1 MQPRLRGERNVKEIA
16 LHILDIAQNS
26 ISAKA
31 SLVELTLSE
40 TPEAITFTIVDNGRG
55 MSPELLAQVIDPF
68 TTTRTTR
75 KMGLGL
81 PLLRM
86 AAEQTGGS
94 LTIDSTQGVGT
105 TVTALFRP
113 AHIDCPPVGDM
124 ADTITLLLQGAPQL
138 ELHYTHAIEENAFQ
152 LTTEEL
158 RAQLGPEISLA
169 EPEVI
174 LWIRDYLQE
183 QEMLLREN
191 KGMKA

>member
-1 MQPRLRGERNVKEIA
+1 MKEIA
-16 LHILDIAQNS
+16 LHVLDIAQNS
-26 ISAKA
+26 TAAQA
-31 SLVELTLSE
+31 SRLDITLEETGEEITLTI
-40 TPEAITFTIVDNGRG
+40 ADNGRG
-55 MSPELLAQVIDPF
+55 MSPQLLSQVSDPF

-86 AAEQTGGS
+86 AAGQTGGGLS
-94 LTIDSTQGVGT
+94 IDSTEGVGT
-105 TVTALFRP
+105 TVTARFCP
-113 AHIDCPPVGDM
+113 GHIDCPPVGDM

>member
-1 MQPRLRGERNVKEIA
+1 MKEIA
-16 LHILDIAQNS
+16 LYLLDIAQNS
-26 ISAKA
+26 ISAHA
-31 SLVELTLSE
+31 SLLEITLAE
-40 TPEAITFTIVDNGRG
+40 TAETIIFTIADNGTG
-55 MSPELLAQVIDPF
+55 MSPELLARVTDPF

-75 KMGLGL
+75 KMGLGI

-86 AAEQTGGS
+86 AVEQTGGS
-94 LTIDSTQGVGT
+94 LTIESTEGVGT

-113 AHIDCPPVGDM
+113 THIDCPPVGDI
-124 ADTITLLLQGAPQL
+124 AGAITLLLQGAPQL
-138 ELHYTHAIEENAFQ
+138 ELHYTHTIDNNCFQ

>member
-1 MQPRLRGERNVKEIA
+1 MKEIA
-16 LHILDIAQNS
+16 LHALDIAQNS
-26 ISAKA
+26 TAAQANRLDIS
-31 SLVELTLSE
+31 LSE
-40 TPEAITFTIVDNGRG
+40 GEGQISLTIADNGRG
-55 MSPELLAQVIDPF
+55 MSPQLLAQVSDPF

-113 AHIDCPPVGDM
+113 DHIDCPPVGDM

>member
-1 MQPRLRGERNVKEIA
+1 MKEIA

-26 ISAKA
+26 IAARA
-31 SLVELTLSE
+31 SLIELTLSE
-40 TPEAITFTIVDNGRG
+40 TREAIVFTIVDNGSG
-55 MSPELLAQVIDPF
+55 MSAQLLARVTDPF
-68 TTTRTTR
+68 TTTRTAR
-75 KMGLGL
+75 KMGLGI

-94 LTIDSTQGVGT
+94 LTIASTEGVGT
-105 TVTALFRP
+105 TVTALFHP
-113 AHIDCPPVGDM
+113 GHIDCPPVGDM
-124 ADTITLLLQGAPQL
+124 AGTITLLLQGTPQL
-138 ELHYTHAIEENAFQ
+138 ELHYIHTIDNHSFQ
-152 LTTEEL
+152 LTTEDL

-183 QEMLLREN
+183 QETLLREH